1 MWHAH
6 VEFILRWGHIFLQ
19 NWFPIFCNLQTTN
32 NSICCIKK
40 VCITEEFFWGG
51 GGLVVCLFGFFFSIY
66 LFIYLFFS
74 DSSFVMFLFP
84 GTRLFTRVFL
94 SPPSKWILRQSIVFP
109 PHKSRPLG
117 PRCVP
122 GIPPTDAQHP
132 LPIWISGKRGLAG
145 PAARDSVIP
154 IPISENG
161 TDRVDTGGCCICYC
175 HSRWNSRYYLSH

>member
-1 MWHAH
+1 M
-6 VEFILRWGHIFLQ
+6 G
-19 NWFPIFCNLQTTN
+19 
-32 NSICCIKK
+32 
-40 VCITEEFFWGG
+40 
-51 GGLVVCLFGFFFSIY
+51 VVCLFLN
-66 LFIYLFFS
+66 LFIYFT
-74 DSSFVMFLFP
+74 DSSFVMFLFS

-94 SPPSKWILRQSIVFP
+94 FPPSKWILRQSIVFP

-122 GIPPTDAQHP
+122 GLPPKDAQHP

-154 IPISENG
+154 IPVSENG